1 MNDSLRSLDDHVCFS
16 TYVASR
22 SIQRLYQPLL
32 KEHNLTYPQYL
43 VLIILFEKQHLTVN
57 EIGVYLDLG
66 SGTLTPL
73 LKRMEAAELIQRV
86 RRVSDERIVDIT
98 LTQKGVETRKL
109 MSKLPDVLT
118 ESSNLSDDEWATL
131 TVLMN
136 KLIKSIS

>member
-1 MNDSLRSLDDHVCFS
+1 MRSLDDHVCFS

-32 KEHNLTYPQYL
+32 REHNLTYPQYL

-57 EIGVYLDLG
+57 EIGTYLDLG

-73 LKRMEAAELIQRV
+73 LKRMETAELIQRI
-86 RRVSDERIVDIT
+86 RRASDERIVDIT
-98 LTQKGVETRKL
+98 LTEKGVEMRKL

-131 TVLMN
+131 TTLMN

>member
-1 MNDSLRSLDDHVCFS
+1 MNDSMRSLDDHVCFS

-118 ESSNLSDDEWATL
+118 ESSDLSDDEWATL

>member
-1 MNDSLRSLDDHVCFS
+1 MRSLDDHVCFS

-118 ESSNLSDDEWATL
+118 ESSDLSDDEWATL

>member
-1 MNDSLRSLDDHVCFS
+1 MRSLDDHVCFS

-32 KEHNLTYPQYL
+32 REHNLTYPQYL

-57 EIGVYLDLG
+57 EIGTYLDLG

-73 LKRMEAAELIQRV
+73 LKRMETAELIQRV
-86 RRVSDERIVDIT
+86 RRASDERIVDIT
-98 LTQKGVETRKL
+98 LTEKGVEMRKL

-131 TVLMN
+131 TTLMN